1 RVINVSSVRGR
12 IVEPNQS
19 NYSTAKHAIETLS
32 DSLRLEMIKF
42 GVKVS
47 IIEPGN
53 FGNATAIGSEAVIKR
68 NNQEIDEMWESAR
81 DEVKQ
86 SYSKEFL
93 QSWINPP
100 VGGWPPK
107 ADSTAV
113 AKKVVHAL
121 CSAYPKHRYLIQGKG
136 SIVPFVDE
144 FVALS
149 LVHNMLP
156 TWIVNAYMS
165 WWKKKL
171 VRSSAL

>member
-1 RVINVSSVRGR
+1 
-12 IVEPNQS
+12 
-19 NYSTAKHAIETLS
+19 
-32 DSLRLEMIKF
+32 
-42 GVKVS
+42 
-47 IIEPGN
+47 
-53 FGNATAIGSEAVIKR
+53 
-68 NNQEIDEMWESAR
+68 MWESAR

-113 AKKVVHAL
+113 AKKVAHAL

-144 FVALS
+144 FVVSISKFISIFQLFFY
-149 LVHNMLP
+149 
-156 TWIVNAYMS
+156 IFE
-165 WWKKKL
+165 
-171 VRSSAL
+171 